1 MKPRPSPPKTE
12 HRHSAACAC
21 GAVEITLASAPIAA
35 VSCCCDDCQAA
46 ARDLEALPGAPG
58 FRDPCGGTPAV
69 LFPKTALK
77 VTKGRDKLTAQRLRP
92 GARTK
97 RMVATC
103 CNSFLYVA
111 FDRGPFWVDV
121 VSARM
126 DSAPPPRWRIQTRYL
141 DTPPPDD
148 LPNHPKYPQ
157 GLVWRIALAGVL
169 AGLPGRF
176 GR

>member
-1 MKPRPSPPKTE
+1 MGLRQANPSRPLQTA
-12 HRHSAACAC
+12 RCAC
-21 GAVEITLASAPIAA
+21 GAVEITLDAPPIASL
-35 VSCCCDDCQAA
+35 SCCCDDCQAA
-46 ARDLEALPGAPG
+46 AQKLEALPGAPA
-58 FRDPCGGTPAV
+58 FREPCGGTPAV

-77 VTKGRDKLTAQRLRP
+77 VTKGRDRLTAHRKHP

-97 RMVATC
+97 RMVASC

-121 VSARM
+121 LSTRF
-126 DSAPPPRWRIQTRYL
+126 DDPAPPPRWRIQTRFL

-148 LPNHPKYPQ
+148 LPNHAKYPQ

-169 AGLPGRF
+169 AGLPR
-176 GR
+176 RT